1 VTAVGRL
8 NRNPGARAGVPEPE
22 IYDPRTDPLSLED
35 VAGDPRVVVARLAD
49 TLAAWRTW
57 VEAHRLPE
65 DSEQDLSSEDL
76 ERLRSLGYL

>member
-1 VTAVGRL
+1 VGG
-8 NRNPGARAGVPEPE
+8 P
-22 IYDPRTDPLSLED
+22 
-35 VAGDPRVVVARLAD
+35 RLAEA
-49 TLAAWRTW
+49 LAAWRSW